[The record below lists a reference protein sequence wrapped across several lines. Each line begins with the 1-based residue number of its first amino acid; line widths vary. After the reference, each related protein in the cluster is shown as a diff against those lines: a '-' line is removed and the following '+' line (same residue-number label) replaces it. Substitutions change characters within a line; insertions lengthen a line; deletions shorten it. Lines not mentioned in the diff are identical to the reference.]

1 MRKTTTAVL
10 AATALALTAATAN
23 AAPQPGHAENAD
35 VHYEVTRQG
44 DAVLLTISGGA
55 VKLAGDQLVLE
66 DATDRPIAAIPLTYR
81 IDNTAYPIAAR
92 IDGGTATLTPDKTAG
107 QPVPAA
113 QAVTPDQTITT
124 DRAATQVTESFTPRD
139 NQALGVF
146 AQRAAIG
153 AAVSA
158 VLGAV
163 LGAGVGCLVG
173 AAAGAVLTSPVMA
186 LLVPFVGATIAGC
199 VLGAAT
205 LGAVGTMAGLV
216 VAGGPITLFSAIQY
230 FSTILAPCPPDL
242 AYCKDPAQATNPS
255 K

>member
-1 MRKTTTAVL
+1 MRKTTTTLL
-10 AATALALTAATAN
+10 AATAIALTTATAN
-23 AAPQPGHAENAD
+23 ATPAPNDDNTA

-44 DAVLLTISGGA
+44 DSALLTISGGELQ
-55 VKLAGDQLVLE
+55 LADDQLVLTNRDE
-66 DATDRPIAAIPLTYR
+66 RLVATIPLTYR
-81 IDNTAYPIAAR
+81 IDNTAYPINAR
-92 IDGGTATLTPDKTAG
+92 IDGTTATLTPAKNDG
-107 QPVPAA
+107 QPVQ
-113 QAVTPDQTITT
+113 QAVTTDQIVTT
-124 DRAATQVTESFTPRD
+124 GQAATQIAESFTPRD
-139 NQALGVF
+139 AQALGVF

-163 LGAGVGCLVG
+163 LGAGAGCLVG
-173 AAAGAVLTSPVMA
+173 AAAGAAISSPLIV

-205 LGAVGTMAGLV
+205 IGAVGTMAGLV

-230 FSTILAPCPPDL
+230 FSTILAPCPPDTD
-242 AYCKDPAQATNPS
+242 YCKDPAQAVTPS

>member
-23 AAPQPGHAENAD
+23 ATPQPGPAENTD
-35 VHYEVTRQG
+35 IHYEVTRHG
-44 DAVLLTISGGA
+44 DDALLTINGGGLKR
-55 VKLAGDQLVLE
+55 VGDQLVLT
-66 DATDRPIAAIPLTYR
+66 DHTDRPVAAIPLTYR
-81 IDNTAYPIAAR
+81 LDNTAYPIDAR
-92 IDGGTATLTPDKTAG
+92 IDGSTATLALDKAAG
-107 QPVPAA
+107 NPVPSA
-113 QAVTPDQTITT
+113 QAVTGDQIITA
-124 DRAATQVTESFTPRD
+124 DRAATQIAESFTPRD
-139 NQALGVF
+139 TQALGVF

-205 LGAVGTMAGLV
+205 LGAVGTMTGLV

-230 FSTILAPCPPDL
+230 FSTILAPCPPET
-242 AYCKDPAQATNPS
+242 AYCKDPAQMPAPG